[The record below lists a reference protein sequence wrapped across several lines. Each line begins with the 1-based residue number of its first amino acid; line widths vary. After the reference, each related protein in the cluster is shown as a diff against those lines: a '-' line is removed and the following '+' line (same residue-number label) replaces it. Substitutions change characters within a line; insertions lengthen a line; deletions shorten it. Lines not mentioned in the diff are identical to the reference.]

1 MQELFQLRTARGW
14 MDTIQE
20 RVLTI
25 VFSLIQY
32 THYNFHLIIARKRTY
47 YLDNASDGSDVYVD
61 SGDEYLPGKDA
72 YDSSDSSGGYR
83 TLAKRKKTSDQ
94 QQQCSMETRSGK
106 FLHAER
112 NTNDFVKLIPY

>member
-1 MQELFQLRTARGW
+1 MFQLRTARGW

-25 VFSLIQY
+25 VFSFIQY

-61 SGDEYLPGKDA
+61 SGDEFLPEKDA
-72 YDSSDSSGGYR
+72 YDSSDSSGVYSI
-83 TLAKRKKTSDQ
+83 LAKRKKTSDQ
-94 QQQCSMETRSGK
+94 KQQCSMESGTGK
-106 FLHAER
+106 FLQIEI
-112 NTNDFVKLIPY
+112 NTNDFVKLISY